1 MSKLFDFLW
10 WAFQC
15 FLYNK
20 ATNQKETDL
29 EKIKSKIEKQKERK
43 DTLLNAFLDWD
54 IEKDIYKSKVKIIDD
69 EMRELEKNIIWST
82 KISPKFHKILK
93 THSEL
98 ILILY
103 QRYPWLKIE
112 EKIWIL
118 NSLKMLF
125 IVNSKKEL

>member
-10 WAFQC
+10 WVFQC

-20 ATNQKETDL
+20 ATDQKETDL

-69 EMRELEKNIIWST
+69 EMRELK
-82 KISPKFHKILK
+82 KILY
-93 THSEL
+93 EV
-98 ILILY
+98 
-103 QRYPWLKIE
+103 LKF
-112 EKIWIL
+112 L
-118 NSLKMLF
+118 RNF
-125 IVNSKKEL
+125 IKY